1 MRSALAQQLPLTLPP
16 VAHQRGRELQAMDQ
30 RLRRLDPSVY
40 ARVLED
46 LGGATTTGRE
56 GMSAEQVVRVAILRQ
71 LTQWS
76 FNELEFHLHDS
87 GCCRAFCGI
96 GLGIAP
102 PSAGTLK
109 RNLKTLSARSLET
122 LHHALIRQSIEDG
135 IEVGET
141 VRGDSTVTETNV
153 HKPTDSR
160 LLWDAVRMLTGLLH
174 KGRALVAD
182 LPFVDHC
189 RRAKR
194 RALEIGNAKGMDAKR
209 PLYRDLYEATE
220 DTVHTAER
228 AAIQLQSLNKRS
240 KAGARRFELAQ
251 KLEALIAL
259 AYRVLN
265 QTRKRVFDREAVSA
279 SEKLVSLSEPH
290 TDLIVKGPRPPEYGH
305 KLFLASGRSGMILDC
320 YVGDGNPADSRQA
333 VPTIQRVAEI
343 VGRTPDEVS
352 FDGGYA
358 SKDNIAE
365 LKKLG
370 VKEVAFHKKC
380 GIRVEDMA
388 SSQTV
393 YERLRRFRAAIEASI
408 GWLKR
413 TFGLRRCRLSGRAAF
428 DAYVKAGIVT
438 ANLLLLARYDLAR

>member
-1 MRSALAQQLPLTLPP
+1 
-16 VAHQRGRELQAMDQ
+16 MDQ
-30 RLRRLDPSVY
+30 RLRRIDSSVY
-40 ARVLED
+40 ERVLED
-46 LGGATTTGRE
+46 LGGATKIGRE
-56 GMSAEQVVRVAILRQ
+56 GMSAEQVVRVCVLRQ

-96 GLGIAP
+96 GLGIVP

-109 RNLKTLSARSLET
+109 RNLKTLSAGSLEA
-122 LHHALIRQSIEDG
+122 LHHALVQQSIEDG
-135 IEVGET
+135 IEMGEA

-182 LPFVDHC
+182 LPFVDHR

-209 PLYRDLYEATE
+209 PLYRDLYEAAEETI
-220 DTVHTAER
+220 HTAER
-228 AAIQLQSLNKRS
+228 AAIQLQSMNKRS
-240 KAGARRFELAQ
+240 KAGASRFKLAG

-265 QTRKRVFDREAVSA
+265 QTRKRVFNGEAVPA
-279 SEKLVSLSEPH
+279 SEKLVSLREPH

-305 KLFLASGRSGMILDC
+305 KLFLATGLSGIILDC
-320 YVGDGNPADSRQA
+320 HVGDGNPADSRQA
-333 VPTIQRVAEI
+333 VPTIQRVTEI
-343 VGRTPDEVS
+343 MGRPPNEVS

-365 LKKLG
+365 LKELG
-370 VKEVAFHKKC
+370 VREVAFHKKC

-413 TFGLRRCRLSGRAAF
+413 SFGLRRCYLSGRASF
-428 DAYVKAGIVT
+428 DAHAKAAVVT
-438 ANLLLLARYDLAR
+438 ANLLLLARYDLAG